1 MIYEFKNLFIKS
13 SIWLWIFYILCK
25 KRTVLELGVGD
36 GLLLH
41 FLSRN
46 CWVFCFL
53 PFYAQN
59 GTANIGYSSREMQTL
74 IFHQT
79 ESVQVLVCWKI
90 YTLYGFSFYNPSYLI
105 LMLILLYSTCLLVS
119 PSTFNEHNSCNVL
132 ILHLIIGL
140 TFQLMSLSA
149 CFLYMPGWKASDLG
163 VVVELIP
170 LGFAFLV

>member
-1 MIYEFKNLFIKS
+1 MIYEFRNLFIKS

-105 LMLILLYSTCLLVS
+105 LMLIFYILPVCLFLLQPSMNITLVMCSFSIWLSGWLSSSCPCLHVS
-119 PSTFNEHNSCNVL
+119 YICLGEK
-132 ILHLIIGL
+132 HLI
-140 TFQLMSLSA
+140 
-149 CFLYMPGWKASDLG
+149 
-163 VVVELIP
+163 
-170 LGFAFLV
+170 